1 MKKKL
6 LRILGV
12 ILFVC
17 GIVIYAIAAMVQK
30 DTRGTE
36 VRVGMMINGHFQE
49 TDRGIMG
56 RNPKGEK
63 EMGYLKGIGIM
74 SGLMGGGITLG
85 SFFVKEDEE
94 PQY

>member
-1 MKKKL
+1 
-6 LRILGV
+6 
-12 ILFVC
+12 
-17 GIVIYAIAAMVQK
+17 
-30 DTRGTE
+30 
-36 VRVGMMINGHFQE
+36 
-49 TDRGIMG
+49 MG